1 MKKLYV
7 LLTFLLLAHAVQ
19 LQAQINGKKWFAE
32 VSTGGGMSAGSFEMN
47 RFYDPTNSLSFDLGY
62 MLTPRIGIVP
72 VSLTRNGFKFSKV
85 RYIDNFWDYKDEY
98 YRRLFEEI
106 PEDPTIITTYPEFKA
121 SSSLW
126 GLAFMPGLVFFSPT
140 YSGFRYFTQ
149 VGAGVYY
156 SKLYMENFSAS
167 EGKIWDRENWRHIS
181 WHKDNLILLEE
192 RNVDFGMLFSAGMEC
207 DYREKV
213 TFMCK
218 LTYNLIFTKEKNEIP
233 QISKLDGVWYFYL
246 ADNSLRF
253 HRFLEEKNTW
263 LLEFKSGMKLYF

>member
-1 MKKLYV
+1 MKRLIV
-7 LLTFLLLAHAVQ
+7 LLIFLLFAHVAS
-19 LQAQINGKKWFAE
+19 LEAQINGKRWFTE
-32 VSTGGGMSAGSFEMN
+32 VTFGSGISHGSFEMN
-47 RFYDPTNSLSFDLGY
+47 RFYDPTVCIAFDLGY

-72 VSLTRNGFKFSKV
+72 VSLARNGFKFDKQG
-85 RYIDNFWDYKDEY
+85 YIDNFWDYKDEY

-106 PEDPTIITTYPEFKA
+106 PEDPTIITTYPEFKV

-126 GLAFMPGLVFFSPT
+126 GVAFMPGLVFFSPT

-149 VGAGVYY
+149 VGAGVYFT
-156 SKLYMENFSAS
+156 KLYMENFSTS
-167 EGKIWDRENWRHIS
+167 EGKVWLIEYWRHRY
-181 WHKDNLILLEE
+181 WHKDSIIFLEE

-207 DYREKV
+207 DYEETV

-233 QISKLDGVWYFYL
+233 QISKLDGLWYFYL

-253 HRFLEEKNTW
+253 HRFLEEKNMW
-263 LLEFKSGMKLYF
+263 ILEFKGGVKFYF